1 MSLLRPTLSRMAALL
16 ALLLATGSYAA
27 ETLPAELRPFVQKGY
42 SVLSL
47 DEVDLNRDGR
57 KETVLVIEA
66 DDTTNDEGPRS
77 LLLFSRT
84 PAGKLTLAS
93 RNDKAILC
101 RRCGGIFGDPYEG
114 MDFQAGG
121 FTLLHYGGSN
131 WRWRLDIRFAW
142 SRRDQTWQLVEVDT
156 ESFHTSD
163 PDNGKS
169 RRYRPPR
176 DFGLIN
182 LAGFDYENWEG
193 RGKR

>member
-27 ETLPAELRPFVQKGY
+27 ETLPVELRPFVPKGY

-47 DEVDLNRDGR
+47 DEADLNRDGR
-57 KETVLVIEA
+57 KETVLVIET

-101 RRCGGIFGDPYEG
+101 RGCGGIFGDPYEG
-114 MDFQAGG
+114 MNFQPDG

-131 WRWRLDIRFAW
+131 WRWREDFRFAW
-142 SRRDQTWQLVEVDT
+142 SRRDRTWQLVAVDSL
-156 ESFHTSD
+156 SFHTSN
-163 PDNGKS
+163 PNKQT
-169 RRYRPPR
+169 RKQARPPR

-182 LAGFDYENWEG
+182 LADFDYENWEG
-193 RGKR
+193 CGKR